1 MMRVIIIGAGKL
13 GYKLAE
19 SFAQGNRDV
28 IVIDIVQQAL
38 DRINDTLDVLT
49 IKANGVQLDALRQL
63 NIKSTDLILAVTSSD
78 ETNMLIGS
86 IGKKLGCEK
95 AVARIRNPEYE
106 NQLGFIKKEMGI
118 DYIVNPELSTA
129 KEIAK
134 YLLKGHAVHMEDFAM
149 GKVSMVDF
157 RVESLEGIA
166 GEKIKDLEIPESM
179 LIVAISRS
187 GQVIIPYGDTEIQSS
202 DIIYVMGKKESIN
215 KFSAACGAPIK
226 RKTVKTVLILG
237 GGKAGY
243 HLAKKLCQHGVSV
256 KLIERNKERCKYLAD
271 ELTGVL
277 VIHGD
282 GTDVNIL
289 TDENISEMDAL
300 ISVTGYDEEN
310 LLLALLGKQHGVDK
324 VIAKVS
330 RPNYVPIIEKL
341 GIDLAVNPVLITASE
356 ILRFIQGGRVV
367 SISLLL
373 GGKAEVIEIIAE
385 GDSKIVG
392 KRLAEQDLPRG
403 IIIGSIV
410 HKGKLIIPNGDS
422 IINPGDRVVV
432 FCLQSEESSL
442 YKFFHKG
449 KGGLLDELWDSIKG
463 ARKSTSI

>member
-1 MMRVIIIGAGKL
+1 MRVIIIGAGKL

-19 SFAQGNRDV
+19 SFAQGNSDV

-63 NIKSTDLILAVTSSD
+63 NIKNSDLIISVTSND

-86 IGKKLGCEK
+86 IGKKLGCK
-95 AVARIRNPEYE
+95 KVVVRIRNPEYA
-106 NQLGFIKKEMGI
+106 NQLEFIKKEMGI
-118 DYIVNPELSTA
+118 DYIVNPDLGTA

-134 YLLKGHAVHMEDFAM
+134 YLLKGHAIHMEEFAM

-157 RVESLEGIA
+157 RVENLEGIV
-166 GEKIKDLEIPESM
+166 GKRIKELNMLESM
-179 LIVAISRS
+179 LIVAISRN
-187 GQVIIPYGDTEIQSS
+187 GQVIIPYGDTELESK
-202 DIIYVMGKKESIN
+202 DIIYVMGTKASISQ
-215 KFSAACGAPIK
+215 FSKDCGAPIQ
-226 RKTVKTVLILG
+226 RKTVKKALILG
-237 GGKAGY
+237 GGKVGY
-243 HLAKKLCQHGVSV
+243 HLAKKLCQNGVSV
-256 KLIERNKERCKYLAD
+256 KIIERDKERCKYLAD
-271 ELTGVL
+271 ELSGVL

-289 TDENISEMDAL
+289 TEENISEMDTL

-310 LLLALLGKQHGVDK
+310 LLLALLAKQYGVGK

-330 RPNYVPIIEKL
+330 RPNYIPVIEKL
-341 GIDLAVNPVLITASE
+341 GIDLAVNPILITASE
-356 ILRFIQGGRVV
+356 ILRFIQGGKVV

-373 GGKAEVIEIIAE
+373 GGQAEVVEVIANQ
-385 GDSKIVG
+385 DSKLVG
-392 KRLAEQDLPRG
+392 KRLADLGLPRG

-410 HKGKLIIPNGDS
+410 HQGKVMIPNGDS
-422 IINPGDRVVV
+422 IINSGDRVVI

-442 YKFFHKG
+442 DKFIYKN

-463 ARKSTSI
+463 VRKSTSI